1 MLDSGTHRA
10 PVPLSPSP
18 QESEVTMS
26 ADNTTPYAALLGQ
39 LDLRTKVRLLTGETA
54 FTLWGEDSIG
64 LAPMAFSDGPT
75 GVRGLKF
82 TGGEKVALF
91 PNATVLA
98 SAWSEETAR
107 EVGAMLAEE
116 AERQHIHVVLGPTI
130 NLHRSPLG
138 GRLFEQYAEDP
149 LLTGKLA
156 AAYVK
161 GLQDKGIGACLK
173 HLVANESET
182 ERNFMDSVVS
192 EEALREV
199 YLLPFEIAVEESNP
213 WSIMAA
219 YNDVNGVAA
228 TEQDHVNN
236 EVVKGEWAWD
246 GLLMSDWFATKTSAP
261 AALGGLDLVMPGP
274 DGPWGEA
281 LVADVESGAVPESVI
296 DEHVCRLLRLAE
308 RVGALGGPGEHRQW
322 PASATAPDAPER
334 RAQLRRLAT
343 DGLVVLANSGVL
355 PLTADAGV
363 DGAGRVALIGRHG
376 IETICMGGGSAQV
389 NPPHQVSVA
398 DGLGDVLGERL
409 SVVDGVE
416 VRERPVAADPD
427 AVRDPE
433 TGEPG
438 VRVRF
443 YDAAGELMA
452 QEHSSLASVSIGW
465 DDALPRPVHRVTLS
479 ARIDGQGPT
488 RLGALGVGAWTLAV
502 DGAEVASTT
511 LAAEGHDPGESMLK
525 PPAWTQ
531 EVEVNGAALVEA
543 TVTVVHSEPK
553 PGPDG
558 KIGQLSH
565 VIASGMGVKSLVAG
579 PAPAPP
585 ERAIATAVEAV
596 RAADV
601 AVVVVGLTE
610 EQETEAVDKHTLA
623 LPGEQDALVSAVA
636 AAARRTVVVVNAAT
650 PVLMPWA
657 DEVDAILV
665 AGLPGQEGGHAIAD
679 ALLGVREPAGRLVT
693 SYPTAD
699 GEAPAW
705 QVVPTDLR
713 LEYTDGT
720 FVGYRG
726 YQAGHA
732 KAPAW
737 WFGHGLGYGAWDYP
751 SAQVAGTSG
760 DGAPQVEV
768 TVRNTSQ
775 RDSREVVQ
783 VYFQPAEADQPVRL
797 VGWSAVE
804 VPPGDSAI
812 VTVDCDARLW
822 RRWDTEASRWA
833 RLSDGGEL
841 LVARGLGDIRHRL
854 PLA

>member
-1 MLDSGTHRA
+1 M
-10 PVPLSPSP
+10 
-18 QESEVTMS
+18 SEH
-26 ADNTTPYAALLGQ
+26 TTTNPYAALLAR

-98 SAWSEETAR
+98 SAWSEDTAR
-107 EVGAMLAEE
+107 EVGSMLAEE
-116 AERQHIHVVLGPTI
+116 AERQRIHVVLGPTI

-138 GRLFEQYAEDP
+138 GRLFEQYSEDP

-182 ERNFMDSVVS
+182 ERNYMDSVVS
-192 EEALREV
+192 EAALREV
-199 YLLPFEIAVEESNP
+199 YLLPFEIAVEESDP

-236 EVVKGEWAWD
+236 EVLKGEWGWD

-308 RVGALGGPGEHRQW
+308 RVGALGEHRQW
-322 PASATAPDAPER
+322 PAQSTAPHAPAR

-343 DGLVVLANSGVL
+343 DGMVVLANRGAL
-355 PLTADAGV
+355 PLAAQGQ
-363 DGAGRVALIGRHG
+363 VALIGRHA
-376 IETICMGGGSAQV
+376 IETVCMGGGSAQV
-389 NPPHQVSVA
+389 NPPHEVSVA
-398 DGLGDVLGERL
+398 QGLGEAIGERL
-409 SVVDGVE
+409 TVVDGVE
-416 VRERPVAADPD
+416 VRERPVAADPE
-427 AVRDPE
+427 AVANPE
-433 TGEPG
+433 TGEAG
-438 VRVRF
+438 VLVRY
-443 YDAAGELMA
+443 YDSDGVVMG
-452 QEHSSLASVSIGW
+452 QEHSDVAGVSVGW
-465 DDALPRPVHRVTLS
+465 DDSFPRPVARVSLS
-479 ARIDGQGPT
+479 ARLEAGGRTQ
-488 RLGALGVGAWTLAV
+488 LGVLGTGAWRLTV
-502 DGAEVASTT
+502 NGAEVAGTT
-511 LAAEGHDPGESMLK
+511 LAVEGHDPGESILK
-525 PPAWTQ
+525 PPAWTTD
-531 EVEVNGAALVEA
+531 VELAPGALVEA
-543 TVTVVHSEPK
+543 TVALVRAEPV

-558 KIGQLSH
+558 RVGVLAH
-565 VIASGMGVKSLVAG
+565 VIASGMGYKGLVARQ
-579 PAPAPP
+579 APVP
-585 ERAIATAVEAV
+585 TAQSIEAAV
-596 RAADV
+596 AAAREADV

-610 EQETEAVDKHTLA
+610 EQETEALDKSTLA
-623 LPGEQDALVSAVA
+623 LPGEQDALVAAVA
-636 AAARRTVVVVNAAT
+636 AAARHTVVVVNAAT

-657 DEVDAILV
+657 NAVDAVLV
-665 AGLPGQEGGHAIAD
+665 VGLPGQEGGHAVAD
-679 ALLGVREPAGRLVT
+679 ALLGIREPAGRLVT
-693 SYPTAD
+693 SYPAGD
-699 GEAPAW
+699 GDAPAW
-705 QVVPTDLR
+705 DVVPTNLR

-726 YQAGHA
+726 FAAGRA

-737 WFGHGLGYGAWDYP
+737 WFGHGQGYASWDYP
-751 SAQVAGTSG
+751 SARVAPAGA
-760 DGAPQVEV
+760 DGAPSVEV
-768 TVRNTSQ
+768 TVRNTSA

-783 VYFQPAEADQPVRL
+783 VYLQPAEADQPVRL
-797 VGWSAVE
+797 VGWAAAE
-804 VPPGDSAI
+804 VPAGESA
-812 VTVDCDARLW
+812 TVSVSCDRRLW
-822 RRWDTEASRWA
+822 RRWDPEANGWA
-833 RLSDGGEL
+833 RLADGGEL
-841 LVARGLGDIRHRL
+841 LVARGLGDVRHRL

>member
-1 MLDSGTHRA
+1 MTATPEH
-10 PVPLSPSP
+10 PH
-18 QESEVTMS
+18 
-26 ADNTTPYAALLGQ
+26 DNPYAALLAQ

-98 SAWSEETAR
+98 SSWSEDGAH
-107 EVGAMLAEE
+107 EVGEMLAEE
-116 AERQHIHVVLGPTI
+116 AERQQIHVVLGPTI

-138 GRLFEQYAEDP
+138 GRLFEQYSEDP

-182 ERNFMDSVVS
+182 ERNYVDSVVS

-199 YLLPFEIAVEESNP
+199 YLLPFEIAIEESNP

-236 EVVKGEWAWD
+236 EVVKGEWGWD

-308 RVGALGGPGEHRQW
+308 RVGALGGPGEQRQW
-322 PASATAPDAPER
+322 PAASTAPDAPER

-343 DGLVVLANSGVL
+343 DGMVVLANGGAL
-355 PLTADAGV
+355 PLTTG
-363 DGAGRVALIGRHG
+363 GSVALIGRHG
-376 IETICMGGGSAQV
+376 IETVCMGGGSAQV

-398 DGLGDVLGERL
+398 EGLGAVLGDRL
-409 SVVDGVE
+409 TVVDGVE
-416 VRERPVAADPD
+416 VRERPVAADPETLG
-427 AVRDPE
+427 DPE
-433 TGEPG
+433 TDEPG
-438 VRVRF
+438 VRAR
-443 YDAAGELMA
+443 YHDAEGQLMA
-452 QEHSSLASVSIGW
+452 EEHSGVAGVSVGW
-465 DDALPRPVHRVTLS
+465 DDSFPRPVAKVTLA
-479 ARIDGQGPT
+479 ARIRDGGPT
-488 RLGALGVGAWTLAV
+488 RLGALGVGAWEISV
-502 DGAEVASTT
+502 DGTTVASTS

-525 PPAWTQ
+525 PPAFTHD
-531 EVEVNGAALVEA
+531 VDLAGGALVEA
-543 TVTVVHSEPK
+543 TVTIVRSEPV

-565 VIASGMGVKSLVAG
+565 VIASGMGLKSLVARPV
-579 PAPAPP
+579 PAPA
-585 ERAIATAVEAV
+585 EQTIAAAVETA
-596 RAADV
+596 RAAEV

-610 EQETEAVDKHTLA
+610 EQETEALDKHTLA

-657 DEVDAILV
+657 DQVDAILV

-693 SYPTAD
+693 SYPAAD
-699 GEAPAW
+699 GENPGW
-705 QVVPTDLR
+705 EVVPTDLK

-726 YQAGHA
+726 FQAGRA

-737 WFGHGLGYGAWDYP
+737 WFGHGLGYGSWEYP
-751 SAQVAGTSG
+751 EAVVADRAADGT
-760 DGAPQVEV
+760 PRVEV
-768 TVRNTSQ
+768 TVRNTSDH
-775 RDSREVVQ
+775 DSREVVQ
-783 VYFQPAEADQPVRL
+783 VYLQPAESDQPVRL
-797 VGWSAVE
+797 VGWASAEVE
-804 VPPGDSAI
+804 AGKSAL
-812 VTVDCDARLW
+812 VTVECDARLW
-822 RRWDTEASRWA
+822 RRWDTEANCWT
-833 RLSDGGEL
+833 RLADGGEL
-841 LVARGLGDIRHRL
+841 LVARGLGDVRHRL

>member
-1 MLDSGTHRA
+1 MTDLD
-10 PVPLSPSP
+10 
-18 QESEVTMS
+18 
-26 ADNTTPYAALLGQ
+26 TTPYAALLAT
-39 LDLRTKVRLLTGETA
+39 LDLPTKVRLLTGETA

-98 SAWSEETAR
+98 SAWSEDGAH
-107 EVGAMLAEE
+107 EVGEMLAEE

-130 NLHRSPLG
+130 NLHRTPLG
-138 GRLFEQYAEDP
+138 GRLFEQYSEDP

-161 GLQDKGIGACLK
+161 GLQGRGVGACLK

-182 ERNFMDSVVS
+182 ERNYMDSVVS

-236 EVVKGEWAWD
+236 EVVKGEWGWD

-308 RVGALGGPGEHRQW
+308 RVGALGEHRRW
-322 PASATAPDAPER
+322 PAEPTAPDAPER

-343 DGLVVLANSGVL
+343 DGMVVLANGGAL
-355 PLTADAGV
+355 PLAATGS
-363 DGAGRVALIGRHG
+363 VALIGRHG
-376 IETICMGGGSAQV
+376 IETVCMGGGSAQV
-389 NPPHQVSVA
+389 NPPHQVSIA
-398 DGLGDVLGERL
+398 EGLREAIGEQL
-409 SVVDGVE
+409 TVVDGVE
-416 VRERPVAADPD
+416 VRERPVAADP
-427 AVRDPE
+427 ANLTDPE
-433 TGEPG
+433 TDEPG
-438 VRVRF
+438 LRVR
-443 YDAAGELMA
+443 YHDADGQLMA
-452 QEHSSLASVSIGW
+452 EEHSGVTGVSVGW
-465 DDALPRPVHRVTLS
+465 DDSFPRPVTKVTLA
-479 ARIDGQGPT
+479 ARVREGGPT
-488 RLGALGVGAWTLAV
+488 RLGGIGVGTWDISV
-502 DGAEVASTT
+502 DGTQVASTS

-531 EVEVNGAALVEA
+531 DVDLEAGALVEA
-543 TVTVVHSEPK
+543 TVTIVRSEPV

-565 VIASGMGVKSLVAG
+565 VIASGMGLKSLVAQPV
-579 PAPAPP
+579 PAPA
-585 ERAIATAVEAV
+585 EQTIAAAVEAARGV
-596 RAADV
+596 DV

-610 EQETEAVDKHTLA
+610 EQETEALDKHTLA

-636 AAARRTVVVVNAAT
+636 AAAGRTVVVVNAAT

-657 DEVDAILV
+657 DEVDAVLV
-665 AGLPGQEGGHAIAD
+665 AGLPGQEGGHAVAD

-693 SYPTAD
+693 SYPAAD
-699 GEAPAW
+699 GENPGW
-705 QVVPTDLR
+705 EVVPTDLR

-726 YQAGHA
+726 FAAGRA

-737 WFGHGLGYGAWDYP
+737 WFGHGLGYASWDYT
-751 SAQVAGTSG
+751 SAERAGAG
-760 DGAPQVEV
+760 GNGAPTVEV
-768 TVRNTSQ
+768 RVRNTGD

-783 VYFQPAEADQPVRL
+783 VYLQPAEHDQPVRL
-797 VGWSAVE
+797 VGWASAE
-804 VPPGDSAI
+804 VPAGASAT
-812 VTVDCDARLW
+812 VTVDCDDRLW
-822 RRWDTEASRWA
+822 RRWDSATGGWV
-833 RLSDGGEL
+833 RLAEGGEL
-841 LVARGLGDIRHRL
+841 IVARGLGDVRHRL
-854 PLA
+854 PL